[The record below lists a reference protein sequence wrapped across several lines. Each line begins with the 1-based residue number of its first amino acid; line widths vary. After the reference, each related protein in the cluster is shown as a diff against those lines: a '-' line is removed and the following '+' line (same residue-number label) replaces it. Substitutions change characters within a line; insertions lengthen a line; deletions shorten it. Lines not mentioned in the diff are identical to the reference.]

1 MNALKDLKPN
11 IQELTI
17 KNIVPEDVLNDKA
30 NNELNKIKETGQIV
44 DRENLIYR
52 GSEYTYSF
60 KNFKYIFW

>member
-1 MNALKDLKPN
+1 MNALKDLNPN

-17 KNIVPEDVLNDKA
+17 KNMVPEDVFNDKA

-60 KNFKYIFW
+60 KNLKDIFW